1 MESLSAHRNSWID
14 SEFIMSTAD
23 KPISGWER
31 VAMAIE
37 EVRDRLLRAAKALND
52 SGIPYAVAGG
62 NAVAEWV
69 GRIDKGAVRFTKD
82 VDILIRRS
90 DLPAVIEVMKNAGFI
105 FQSTLNVDMFLDGP
119 DANPREAV
127 HVTYANEKVC
137 DNDLAPAPDVSD
149 SELATDF
156 SVLSLEALVRTKLTS
171 YRDKD
176 RTHLRDMLDVA
187 AIDAS
192 WCQRFT
198 PDLANRLQALIDNPN
213 G

>member
-1 MESLSAHRNSWID
+1 MPIVG
-14 SEFIMSTAD
+14 

-37 EVRDRLLRAAKALND
+37 EVRDRLLRVTKVLND
-52 SGIPYAVAGG
+52 SGIRYAVLGG

-90 DLPAVIEVMKNAGFI
+90 DLPAVIDVMKSAGFI

-119 DANPREAV
+119 DASPRDAV
-127 HVTYANEKVC
+127 HVVYANEKVRE
-137 DNDLAPAPDVSD
+137 NDLAPAPDVSD
-149 SELATDF
+149 SEPANDF

-171 YRDKD
+171 YRLKD
-176 RTHLRDMLDVA
+176 RVHLLDLLEVA

-192 WCQRFT
+192 WCQRF
-198 PDLANRLQALIDNPN
+198 PPELASRLQELIDNPN

>member
-1 MESLSAHRNSWID
+1 
-14 SEFIMSTAD
+14 MSIAG

-31 VAMAIE
+31 VARAIE
-37 EVRDRLLRAAKALND
+37 EVRDRLLRATKALND
-52 SGIPYAVAGG
+52 SGIPYAVLGG

-119 DANPREAV
+119 DANPRDAV
-127 HVTYANEKVC
+127 HVIYANEKVR

-149 SELATDF
+149 SELASDF
-156 SVLSLEALVRTKLTS
+156 SVLSLESLVRTKLTS

-192 WCQRFT
+192 WCQRF
-198 PDLANRLQALIDNPN
+198 PPELASRLQHLIDDPN

>member
-1 MESLSAHRNSWID
+1 
-14 SEFIMSTAD
+14 MSIAG

-37 EVRDRLLRAAKALND
+37 EIRDRLLRVTKVLND
-52 SGIPYAVAGG
+52 SGIRYAVLGG

-90 DLPAVIEVMKNAGFI
+90 DLPAVIEVMKNAGFF
-105 FQSTLNVDMFLDGP
+105 FQNTPSVDMFLDRP
-119 DANPREAV
+119 DGNPRDAV
-127 HVTYANEKVC
+127 HVIYANEKVR
-137 DNDLAPAPDVSD
+137 DNDLAPAPDVSE
-149 SELATDF
+149 SVPANDF

-176 RTHLRDMLDVA
+176 RMHLRDMLDVA

-192 WCQRFT
+192 WCQRF
-198 PDLANRLQALIDNPN
+198 PKELADRLQALIDNPE

>member
-1 MESLSAHRNSWID
+1 
-14 SEFIMSTAD
+14 MSIAG

-37 EVRDRLLRAAKALND
+37 EVRDRLLRVTKVLND
-52 SGIPYAVAGG
+52 SGIRYAVLGG

-90 DLPAVIEVMKNAGFI
+90 DLPAVIEVMKNAGFF
-105 FQSTLNVDMFLDGP
+105 FQNTPSVDMFLDRP
-119 DANPREAV
+119 DGNPRDAV
-127 HVTYANEKVC
+127 HVIYANEKVR
-137 DNDLAPAPDVSD
+137 DNDLAPAPDVSE
-149 SELATDF
+149 SVPANDF

-176 RTHLRDMLDVA
+176 RMHLRDMLDVA

-192 WCQRFT
+192 WCQRF
-198 PDLANRLQALIDNPN
+198 PKELADRLQALIDNPE